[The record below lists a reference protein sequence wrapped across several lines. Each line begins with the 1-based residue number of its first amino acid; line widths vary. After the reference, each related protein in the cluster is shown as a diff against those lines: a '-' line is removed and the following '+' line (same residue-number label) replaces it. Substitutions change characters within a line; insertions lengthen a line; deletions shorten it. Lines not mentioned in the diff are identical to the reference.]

1 MHWETRQKV
10 IGVLA
15 TLASAM
21 IWSICIGGLIWFL
34 SKENHQVECMKICGE
49 RGVEQCVPP
58 KVMCSD

>member
-10 IGVLA
+10 LGVLA
-15 TLASAM
+15 TLVSVM

-34 SKENHQVECMKICGE
+34 SKKNQQVECMKICGE
-49 RGVEQCVPP
+49 RGVEQCDPP